1 MAGYLG
7 NIPTPQAT
15 QTRDTFTATASQTSF
30 ATSGYTVGMLDVYL
44 NGVKLSAADI
54 TATNGSDVVI
64 AAASAGDILEVV
76 SFSTFDSASGAF
88 SVPITTTTAGTSNF
102 RAGVNAGDAIQS
114 GGNYNVVVGDEAGT
128 AITTGDRNTAVGF
141 EALKTATTAS
151 YCVAVGY
158 QALENNTGNGNT
170 AVGDQALEACVGG
183 TNNTAMGD
191 DAGVAVTSG
200 QKNTFIGGSCGDA
213 TDDGSSNTAV
223 GYLALSANCGDDN
236 VAVGESAGE
245 GITGSENTCVGRRA
259 GEEIQSGTQNVCIGA
274 GAGITLFS
282 SAENVAVGYQA
293 LNAENS
299 HGRNCAVG
307 FGSMKVADTGAT
319 AYNTGLGY
327 HSGVA
332 VSTGVKNTCI
342 GGLAGQSITT
352 GDYNTII
359 GYSCDVSSG
368 SVATS
373 IVVGQSVT
381 GVGTDNFTFGNGST
395 DSNIAF
401 GATSITAP
409 SDQRYKEDIETATAG
424 LSFIKDLRPV
434 TFKWKK
440 EKDLP
445 ANHRAYV
452 KDSDKRTINNKTN
465 HGFLAQEVKAVIDA
479 HSEIKDGFDMWQTD
493 DQADG
498 GRQRI
503 GDASLMP
510 MMVKAIQELSAK
522 NDTLETQVADLITR
536 VKALEDK

>member
-1 MAGYLG
+1 MALTKIIGEG
-7 NIPTPQAT
+7 IDGGT
-15 QTRDTFTATASQTSF
+15 
-30 ATSGYTVGMLDVYL
+30 
-44 NGVKLSAADI
+44 I
-54 TATNGSDVVI
+54 
-64 AAASAGDILEVV
+64 
-76 SFSTFDSASGAF
+76 STK
-88 SVPITTTTAGTSNF
+88 TAGTGNLILGST
-102 RAGVNAGDAIQS
+102 AGDSIAS
-114 GGNYNVVVGDEAGT
+114 GGNYNTCVGDVAGT
-128 AITTGDRNTAVGF
+128 AITTGDRNVAVGYD
-141 EALKTATTAS
+141 ALKTATTAS

-158 QALENNTGNGNT
+158 QALENNTGSGNT

-200 QKNTFIGGSCGDA
+200 QKNTFIGASCGDG

-223 GYLALSANCGDDN
+223 GYLALTDNCGDDN
-236 VAVGESAGE
+236 TAVGESAGE

-259 GEEIQSGTQNVCIGA
+259 GEEINAGNQNVCIGA
-274 GAGITLFS
+274 GAGITLYGS
-282 SAENVAVGYQA
+282 SENVAVGYQA

-307 FGSMKVADTGAT
+307 FGSMKVADTGDT

-332 VSTGVKNTCI
+332 VSTGIKNTCI
-342 GGLAGQSITT
+342 GGLSGQSITT
-352 GDYNTII
+352 GSYNVTL

-373 IVVGQSVT
+373 IVAGQSVT

-445 ANHRAYV
+445 TNHRAYV
-452 KDSDKRTINNKTN
+452 KDSEKRTMNDKTN
-465 HGFLAQEVKAVIDA
+465 HGFIAQEVKAVIDA

-493 DQADG
+493 EQADG

-510 MMVKAIQELSAK
+510 IMVKAVQELSTALDAALARIK
-522 NDTLETQVADLITR
+522 
-536 VKALEDK
+536 KLEDG